1 MKITQK
7 FRVDQPL
14 SVVWDALDDVSLVA
28 QCLPGAELTDA
39 GDGRTYKGKMKV
51 KLGPI
56 SASFSGKATV
66 DGDEASG

>member
-28 QCLPGAELTDA
+28 QCRGTRSW
-39 GDGRTYKGKMKV
+39 DGHC
-51 KLGPI
+51 
-56 SASFSGKATV
+56 
-66 DGDEASG
+66 